1 MIFLRFMRI
10 IRNATKNVVDIAKVK
25 IIANT
30 IRIILNSMVPVMP
43 NRIKSKSNINAI
55 VANINILFKLK
66 LLSIIWFH
74 LVL

>member
-1 MIFLRFMRI
+1 MRI